1 MRLSTVWT
9 ALGLLLSVSAKEDL
23 QNEATTQQTI
33 QGDFKPPPV
42 FVNTNLVRN
51 TNLEKGYV
59 RETVN
64 VVVTNIDRAPQSKY
78 YVPFEYGTIAKI
90 GGFEVRDKKNAAKG
104 RLEVTQAALDAGF
117 SENGTATQ

>member
-78 YVPFEYGTIAKI
+78 YVPFEYDTIAKV

-104 RLEVTQAALDAGF
+104 RLEVTQAALDAGL
-117 SENGTATQ
+117 SENGTAIQ